1 MVLRRSQMRQI
12 AVVLAVV
19 LPHGSDVLLAS
30 AVVSP
35 VGSTLQSARPS
46 SLGAGSAPGPATAA
60 SDGNANRSCPTST
73 AVQEHVV
80 PGGEHYPVVSREV
93 NHVDHEHSL

>member
-12 AVVLAVV
+12 AVVLV

-30 AVVSP
+30 VVVSP